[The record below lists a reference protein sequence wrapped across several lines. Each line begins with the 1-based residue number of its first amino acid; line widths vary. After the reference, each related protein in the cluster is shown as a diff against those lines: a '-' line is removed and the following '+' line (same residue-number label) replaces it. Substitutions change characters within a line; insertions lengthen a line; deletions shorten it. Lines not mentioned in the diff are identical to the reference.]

1 MKPSTSFSA
10 CISRPAC
17 RTTAVINAVITAVI
31 NAVTTAV
38 ITAVTNAVMDTAAA
52 RQESAARAQEQRRSI
67 TFAQGRRRS
76 ITRAPEGKLM
86 PVAGADR
93 AGS

>member
-17 RTTAVINAVITAVI
+17 RTTAVIN
-31 NAVTTAV
+31 AV

-67 TFAQGRRRS
+67 MFAQGRRRS
-76 ITRAPEGKLM
+76 IARAPEGKLM